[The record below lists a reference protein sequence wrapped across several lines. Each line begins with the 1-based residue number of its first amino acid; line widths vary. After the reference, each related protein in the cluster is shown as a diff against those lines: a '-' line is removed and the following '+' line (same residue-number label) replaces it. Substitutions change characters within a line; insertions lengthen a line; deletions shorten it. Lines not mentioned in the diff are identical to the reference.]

1 LLIGE
6 SVTGTEHP
14 KIMRAEEDN
23 LTWEELEPLL
33 QRLQKACQK
42 IDLQEI
48 RAVLIEAVDGFEPK
62 EEASDPLWEI
72 HYSNRAKL
80 KTPAKITP
88 LFKE

>member
-1 LLIGE
+1 LALNKVKTVLTK
-6 SVTGTEHP
+6 SDLPTVL
-14 KIMRAEEDN
+14 AETTFSGNVEAK
-23 LTWEELEPLL
+23 LT
-33 QRLQKACQK
+33 QQ

-72 HYSNRAKL
+72 CYPNGAQSVPVK
-80 KTPAKITP
+80 AKITP